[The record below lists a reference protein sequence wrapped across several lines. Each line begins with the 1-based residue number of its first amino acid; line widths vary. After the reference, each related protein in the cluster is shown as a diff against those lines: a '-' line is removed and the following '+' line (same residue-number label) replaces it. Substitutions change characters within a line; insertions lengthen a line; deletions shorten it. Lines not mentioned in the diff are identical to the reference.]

1 VIALEPIATDEYAR
15 AVLPHS
21 ASLWAEGRSFER
33 YVTDLKDVAKS
44 GFGKRRFSMLGIR
57 VNGDIASSCKRY
69 ERDLRCGDRML
80 RSIGIGAVFTREE
93 YRGQGLATAMLAALL
108 DQERKNGTDLAILY
122 SNIRPQFYAEIGFHA
137 LPSRI
142 FTLRADLLAFERIKP
157 VHIRDDD
164 WPAVARCFAALD
176 EQRQY
181 ALHRTPLVWELIR
194 ARHRIQPEPGHAV
207 NLAIHANR
215 RILAY
220 CLGRRVVKSDAFVVD
235 EFSFAGAQHAHLIPP
250 LLRAAAGDL
259 RRITGWLPPSPAREV
274 LPRGTV
280 RARRDAILMVAPLS
294 AVARARWK
302 SDARDIS
309 RAASDPVWST
319 DLM

>member
-1 VIALEPIATDEYAR
+1 MLKLEALATEEYTR
-15 AVLPHS
+15 SVLPYS
-21 ASLWAEGRSFER
+21 ASLWAEGRSLER
-33 YVTDLKDVAKS
+33 YIGDLKDLAKS
-44 GFGKRRFSMLGIR
+44 GFGKRRFSMLGVR
-57 VNGDIASSCKRY
+57 VNGDVASSCKRY

-80 RSIGIGAVFTREE
+80 RAIGIGAVFTREDF
-93 YRGQGLATAMLAALL
+93 RGQGLATAMLAALL
-108 DQERKNGTDLAILY
+108 DEERKNGTDLAILY
-122 SNIRPQFYAEIGFHA
+122 SNIRPHFYEEIGFHA

-142 FTLRADLLAFERIKP
+142 FTLRADSLAFERIKP
-157 VHIRDDD
+157 AHIRDDD

-176 EQRQY
+176 EHRQY

-194 ARHRIQPEPGHAV
+194 ARHRIQPEPGHTV

-235 EFSFAGAQHAHLIPP
+235 EFSFAGEQHAHLIPP

-294 AVARARWK
+294 TIARARWK
-302 SDARDIS
+302 ADARDVL

>member
-1 VIALEPIATDEYAR
+1 VLNVEPLATDEYVR

-21 ASLWAEGRSFER
+21 ASLWAEGRSLER
-33 YVTDLKDVAKS
+33 YVNDLKDLAKS
-44 GFGKRRFSMLGIR
+44 GYGKRRFSMLGVR
-57 VNGDIASSCKRY
+57 VNGDVATSLKRY
-69 ERDLRCGDRML
+69 ERDLRCGERML
-80 RSIGIGAVFTREE
+80 RAIGIGAVFTRPE

-108 DQERKNGTDLAILY
+108 DAERKRGTDLAILY
-122 SNIRPQFYAEIGFHA
+122 SNIRPQFYEEIGFRV

-142 FTLRADLLAFERIKP
+142 FTVRADSLAFERIKP
-157 VHIRDDD
+157 LHVRDDD
-164 WPAVARCFAALD
+164 WPAIARCFAALD
-176 EQRQY
+176 ELRAY

-194 ARHRIQPEPGHAV
+194 ARHRIQPEPGHTV
-207 NLAIHANR
+207 NLAIHAGR

-235 EFSFAGAQHAHLIPP
+235 EFSFAGPQHAHLIPP
-250 LLRAAAGDL
+250 LLRSAAGDL
-259 RRITGWLPPSPAREV
+259 RRITGWLPPAPARDA

-294 AVARARWK
+294 TIARARWK
-302 SDARDIS
+302 ADARDLS

>member
-1 VIALEPIATDEYAR
+1 VIALEPLAADEYAR
-15 AVLPHS
+15 VVLPHS
-21 ASLWAEGRSFER
+21 ASLWAEGRSFEHYAR
-33 YVTDLKDVAKS
+33 DLKDLAKS
-44 GFGKRRFSMLGIR
+44 GYGKRRFSMLGVR
-57 VNGDIASSCKRY
+57 VNGEVVSSCKRY

-80 RSIGIGAVFTREE
+80 RAIGIGAVFTRNEF
-93 YRGQGLATAMLAALL
+93 RGQGLATAMLAALL
-108 DQERKNGTDLAILY
+108 DEEKNNGTDLAILY
-122 SNIRPQFYAEIGFHA
+122 SNIRPQFYAAIGFHA

-142 FTLRADLLAFERIKP
+142 FTLRADSLAFERIKP
-157 VHIRDDD
+157 LHIRDDD
-164 WPAVARCFAALD
+164 WPAIARCFAALD
-176 EQRQY
+176 EQRTY

-194 ARHRIQPEPGHAV
+194 ARHRIQPEPGHTV

-235 EFSFAGAQHAHLIPP
+235 EFSFAGAQHAHLVPP

-280 RARRDAILMVAPLS
+280 RARRDAILMAAPLS
-294 AVARARWK
+294 AIARARWK
-302 SDARDIS
+302 ADSPELA